1 MLSCGITARVRSLS
15 VNFGMTL
22 EVKEQLSWKKPSA
35 TRAVLSIYSL
45 HIPTHFLKQFNCK
58 VSNFIRK
65 PSFHINPSEMIHW
78 TISLLYISL
87 KPLQSE
93 HISIYFNIYFKY
105 IDECQYISMCFNIF
119 HYLSI
124 YFFDDTSIR
133 AHFTQTSSNFDL
145 ASQYCLLVQ
154 QCS

>member
-15 VNFGMTL
+15 VNFEMTL
-22 EVKEQLSWKKPSA
+22 KVKEQLSWKKPSA

-45 HIPTHFLKQFNCK
+45 HIPTQFLRHFNCK
-58 VSNFIRK
+58 VSNFNRK
-65 PSFHINPSEMIHW
+65 PSFHLNPSEMIHW

-93 HISIYFNIYFKY
+93 HISIYFNIFQTV
-105 IDECQYISMCFNIF
+105 DECQYISMSFNIF

-124 YFFDDTSIR
+124 YLFEATSIR
-133 AHFTQTSSNFDL
+133 AHFTQISSNFDL